1 MTKTALLLIG
11 GGILLAVAAGGQ
23 ALSGNLSII
32 QLWNLAKAAGFSG
45 ADAVIAVAVALAESG
60 GDPEAY
66 GDRNIPVE
74 GAASLGLWQI
84 NTYYHPEFG
93 PDFSVLMNPQ
103 RNAEAAF
110 SVYRAAGNSFTPW
123 TTFKN
128 GAYASFVNQISS
140 TVGA

>member
-11 GGILLAVAAGGQ
+11 GGIILALAAGGQ
-23 ALSGNLSII
+23 VLSGNLSIL
-32 QLWNLAKAAGFSG
+32 QLWQLAKAAGFSG
-45 ADAVIAVAVALAESG
+45 SDLIIAVAVALAESG
-60 GDPEAY
+60 GNTSAI
-66 GDRNIPVE
+66 GDRDIPVP

-93 PDFSVLMNPQ
+93 PDFNTLLDPAT
-103 RNAEAAF
+103 NAAAAF